1 MKYSNYK
8 ILVVSTYDSFLKVGI
23 NLARRINHSSIE
35 VAIQYVKKNQL
46 SIRQL
51 VESGANNYR
60 VFDYKILNNSD
71 FSKYD
76 IVIAAL
82 GNIASQKL
90 ITRLYSLNK
99 KPLIITCFSGS
110 IFGNAES
117 ISSRI
122 NSDILLVNNE
132 SDRNIAQSIASEYGL
147 ETTILNY
154 GLINL
159 DLSFQRNK
167 KSGKNIFFIDQVKIP
182 QLKTERE
189 YVLEKLLEL
198 ARSKPD
204 YSVFLKTRLYGNEI
218 TVHKDQYPYAHLL
231 RNKKNIPTNFSLYND
246 SIEVAFQEMDI
257 CISFS
262 STSALEA
269 IYYGIPTYIIKDL
282 GIRESLYN
290 PPFLQSGLLTDF
302 SQLDSLEQFLQ
313 IPNKDWFDKQIKF
326 TQDRDKELNN
336 IIDQLVFLPRTIL
349 SINYKL
355 TGITNK
361 RFYPK
366 FSKFFRSPKNFFLD
380 SVIMEKFKILYRKTL
395 YAIRKN

>member
-1 MKYSNYK
+1 
-8 ILVVSTYDSFLKVGI
+8 
-23 NLARRINHSSIE
+23 
-35 VAIQYVKKNQL
+35 
-46 SIRQL
+46 
-51 VESGANNYR
+51 
-60 VFDYKILNNSD
+60 
-71 FSKYD
+71 
-76 IVIAAL
+76 
-82 GNIASQKL
+82 
-90 ITRLYSLNK
+90 
-99 KPLIITCFSGS
+99 GS

-262 STSALEA
+262 STSVLEA

-290 PPFLQSGLLTDF
+290 PP
-302 SQLDSLEQFLQ
+302 
-313 IPNKDWFDKQIKF
+313 
-326 TQDRDKELNN
+326 
-336 IIDQLVFLPRTIL
+336 
-349 SINYKL
+349 
-355 TGITNK
+355 
-361 RFYPK
+361 
-366 FSKFFRSPKNFFLD
+366 
-380 SVIMEKFKILYRKTL
+380 
-395 YAIRKN
+395 

>member
-1 MKYSNYK
+1 MSYK
-8 ILVVSTYDSFLKVGI
+8 ILVVATYDSFLKVGI
-23 NLARRINHSSIE
+23 NLAKRINHSSIE

-46 SIRQL
+46 SVRQL

-71 FSKYD
+71 FSEYD

-90 ITRLYSLNK
+90 ITRLYSLNNR
-99 KPLIITCFSGS
+99 PLIITCFSGV

-159 DLSFQRNK
+159 DLNFERNN

-182 QLKTERE
+182 ELKIERE

-198 ARSKPD
+198 ARNKPD
-204 YSVFLKTRLYGNEI
+204 YRIFLKTRLYENEI
-218 TVHKDQYPYAHLL
+218 TVHKEQYPYAHLL
-231 RNKKNIPTNFSLYND
+231 RNKKNIPGNFSLYND
-246 SIEVAFQEMDI
+246 SIEVALHEMDA

-282 GIRESLYN
+282 GISERFYN
-290 PPFLQSGLLTDF
+290 LPFIDSGLFVFLDELNEISEF
-302 SQLDSLEQFLQ
+302 SNTLNSV
-313 IPNKDWFDKQIKF
+313 WYDKQVYFNK
-326 TQDRDKELNN
+326 DRDKILNDIIDKRVVLEKSRNQLPSVCNCSVQRGRPFYRKLRKLINSPKSFFQDAN
-336 IIDQLVFLPRTIL
+336 IIRTLKI
-349 SINYKL
+349 KL
-355 TGITNK
+355 KRNK
-361 RFYPK
+361 
-366 FSKFFRSPKNFFLD
+366 
-380 SVIMEKFKILYRKTL
+380 
-395 YAIRKN
+395 

>member
-1 MKYSNYK
+1 
-8 ILVVSTYDSFLKVGI
+8 
-23 NLARRINHSSIE
+23 
-35 VAIQYVKKNQL
+35 
-46 SIRQL
+46 
-51 VESGANNYR
+51 
-60 VFDYKILNNSD
+60 
-71 FSKYD
+71 
-76 IVIAAL
+76 
-82 GNIASQKL
+82 
-90 ITRLYSLNK
+90 
-99 KPLIITCFSGS
+99 
-110 IFGNAES
+110 
-117 ISSRI
+117 
-122 NSDILLVNNE
+122 
-132 SDRNIAQSIASEYGL
+132 
-147 ETTILNY
+147 
-154 GLINL
+154 
-159 DLSFQRNK
+159 
-167 KSGKNIFFIDQVKIP
+167 
-182 QLKTERE
+182 
-189 YVLEKLLEL
+189 
-198 ARSKPD
+198 
-204 YSVFLKTRLYGNEI
+204 
-218 TVHKDQYPYAHLL
+218 
-231 RNKKNIPTNFSLYND
+231 
-246 SIEVAFQEMDI
+246 MDI

-262 STSALEA
+262 STSVLEA

>member
-1 MKYSNYK
+1 
-8 ILVVSTYDSFLKVGI
+8 
-23 NLARRINHSSIE
+23 
-35 VAIQYVKKNQL
+35 
-46 SIRQL
+46 
-51 VESGANNYR
+51 
-60 VFDYKILNNSD
+60 
-71 FSKYD
+71 
-76 IVIAAL
+76 
-82 GNIASQKL
+82 
-90 ITRLYSLNK
+90 
-99 KPLIITCFSGS
+99 
-110 IFGNAES
+110 
-117 ISSRI
+117 
-122 NSDILLVNNE
+122 
-132 SDRNIAQSIASEYGL
+132 
-147 ETTILNY
+147 
-154 GLINL
+154 
-159 DLSFQRNK
+159 
-167 KSGKNIFFIDQVKIP
+167 
-182 QLKTERE
+182 RE

-262 STSALEA
+262 STSVLEA

-355 TGITNK
+355 TG
-361 RFYPK
+361 
-366 FSKFFRSPKNFFLD
+366 
-380 SVIMEKFKILYRKTL
+380 
-395 YAIRKN
+395 